1 MTTAD
6 LAPLGSQQA
15 SQHSAPGEG
24 ELQMQSVKAPHDRK
38 VGFRH
43 RARQVIDA
51 TPANVQRPRLPGDRQ
66 IVRAV
71 DHRFALSR
79 PALLSAPSK
88 KLTTALHAPCGIET
102 SSR

>member
-1 MTTAD
+1 
-6 LAPLGSQQA
+6 
-15 SQHSAPGEG
+15 
-24 ELQMQSVKAPHDRK
+24 MQSVKAPHDRK

-51 TPANVQRPRLPGDRQ
+51 TPANVQRTRLPGDRQ

-79 PALLSAPSK
+79 PALLSALLPKRQRSD
-88 KLTTALHAPCGIET
+88 LDAVDG
-102 SSR
+102 SSTGT